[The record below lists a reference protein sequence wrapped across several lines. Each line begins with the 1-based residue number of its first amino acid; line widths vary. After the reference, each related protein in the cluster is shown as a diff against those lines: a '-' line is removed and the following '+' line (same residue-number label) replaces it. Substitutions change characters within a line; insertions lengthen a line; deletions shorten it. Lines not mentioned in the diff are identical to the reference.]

1 MKICILL
8 PGFVKSYEHLN
19 YLSCLFKKIK
29 CEKIYVFGHIF
40 SYMIPPDVAKDR
52 ISYGKDNNIL
62 LDINKLDVF
71 TSYNFVS
78 DNYKELDED
87 GYDNRIYSQWYNVKK
102 SYDLYVSYNKE
113 NNINCDMFI
122 RMRPDIYINDID
134 KLNKYINHSY
144 LENKLMVAGNKKK
157 FTDII
162 FIGPE
167 EYFKKV
173 VNLCDFMN
181 EYYLL
186 KFVQNRIKKTKPS
199 KNNLRFGTMSEI
211 LFSYHV
217 RENIRDSYLVN
228 SDCEFFKINRS

>member
-1 MKICILL
+1 
-8 PGFVKSYEHLN
+8 
-19 YLSCLFKKIK
+19 
-29 CEKIYVFGHIF
+29 
-40 SYMIPPDVAKDR
+40 MIPPDVAKDQ
-52 ISYGKDNNIL
+52 ISYGKENNVL

-71 TSYNFVS
+71 TSFSFVT

-87 GYDNRIYSQWYNVKK
+87 GYDNRIYSLWYNVKK
-102 SYDLYVSYNKE
+102 SYDLYLSYNKE

-122 RMRPDIYINDID
+122 RMRPDIHINDID
-134 KLNKYINHSY
+134 KLNKYINFSY
-144 LENKLMVAGNKKK
+144 LENKLMVTGNVKK

-173 VNLCDFMN
+173 VNLCDFMK

-186 KFVQNRIKKTKPS
+186 KSIQNRIKKTKPS

-211 LFSYHV
+211 LFSLHV
-217 RENIRDSYLVN
+217 RENIGSNYLLN
-228 SDCEFFKINRS
+228 TDCDFFFFL